1 MKNNTIKSYIALL
14 LLTVVSVSCEN
25 YLEESPDD
33 RLELNS
39 IDKAAK
45 VVADAYSQASYAFTD
60 MYTDLAG
67 PVGTAVDGVIP
78 NTGGNVISI
87 QDMQIYTWSEVDAIF
102 QDSPTYFW
110 DQTYEAIAQ
119 TNEVLAVIDNLNGNE
134 KKKNAIKGE
143 ALLSRA
149 YNHFML
155 VNMFGLHYDENAAT
169 NLGIP
174 YISEPETEFLPSYKR
189 NTVAEVYD
197 LVEKDLLE
205 GLALINDDFFSGTK
219 KYHFTKKA
227 GQAFASRFY
236 LWKKDYQNCKKYSDL
251 FFDGAENIYVKNYDN
266 IRGSNPDETGDNY
279 NNPEDDSNVL
289 LIQKFSNHQRT
300 DSGYRLNFSDLQNLF
315 SSVFGGFSQDERTS
329 IGILG
334 FGTDA
339 VLIPRLR
346 EFFFRENLT
355 SNSGLPYHIA
365 VEFKGEEV
373 LLNRAE
379 ANLFLGDQGAALA
392 DINIL
397 ARARYR
403 DNEFNNVSDII
414 NFYSPLDP
422 MTNLPILLSEND
434 AILELILDERKKE
447 FWDHGLRWF
456 DIKRFNLPVTH
467 IVPESEG
474 GGVFNLTA
482 NDLRKAI
489 QIPSDAQ
496 SFGLTP
502 NPR

>member
-1 MKNNTIKSYIALL
+1 MKYNTLKSYIALF
-14 LLTVVSVSCEN
+14 LLTIVSVSCED
-25 YLEESPDD
+25 YLEEAPDD
-33 RLELNS
+33 RLDLDTV
-39 IDKAAK
+39 DKAAK

-67 PVGTAVDGVIP
+67 PVGPEINGVVE
-78 NTGGNVISI
+78 NTGGNTISI
-87 QDMQIYTWSEVDAIF
+87 QDMQIYTWDNVDAIF

-119 TNEVLAVIDNLNGNE
+119 TNEVLAVIDNLPGDQ
-134 KKKNAIKGE
+134 KQKDAVKGE

-155 VNMFGLHYDENAAT
+155 VNLFGLHYSENAST
-169 NLGIP
+169 NLGVP
-174 YISEPETEFLPSYKR
+174 YVLEPETEFLPRYTR

-205 GLALINDDFFSGTK
+205 GLALINDDFFFGTK

-227 GQAFASRFY
+227 AQAFASRFY
-236 LWKKDYQNCKKYSDL
+236 LWKRDYVNCKKYSDL
-251 FFDGAENIYVKNYDN
+251 FLGGSPSIYVKKYDN
-266 IRGSNPDETGDNY
+266 IKGATPNDSGDNY

-289 LIQKFSNHQRT
+289 LIQKFSNHQRYNR
-300 DSGYRLNFSDLQNLF
+300 GYRLNFSDFQNLF
-315 SSVFGGFSQDERTS
+315 FSIFGGFDQDERTS
-329 IGILG
+329 IDPFGQ
-334 FGTDA
+334 GTDA
-339 VLIPRLR
+339 IFLPRLR
-346 EFFFRENLT
+346 EFFFRENLS

-373 LLNRAE
+373 VLNRAE
-379 ANLFLGDQGAALA
+379 ANLFLGDQAAALA
-392 DINIL
+392 DINVL
-397 ARARYR
+397 AKERYN
-403 DNEFNNVSDII
+403 DSEFTDISTIVS
-414 NFYSPLDP
+414 FYNAS
-422 MTNLPILLSEND
+422 SENEG
-434 AILELILDERKKE
+434 ILELILDERKKE

-474 GGVFNLTA
+474 GGVFELSA
-482 NDLRKAI
+482 NDLRKAV

>member
-1 MKNNTIKSYIALL
+1 MKNNTLKLYIALL
-14 LLTVVSVSCEN
+14 LLTIVNVGCEN

-33 RLELNS
+33 RLEL
-39 IDKAAK
+39 DTVEKAAK

-67 PVGTAVDGVIP
+67 PVGPEINGVVQ
-78 NTGGNVISI
+78 NTGGNTISI
-87 QDMQIYTWSEVDAIF
+87 QDMQTYTWSDVNEIF

-119 TNEVLAVIDNLNGNE
+119 TNEVLAVIDNLQGDQ
-134 KKKNAIKGE
+134 KQKDAVKGE

-155 VNMFGLHYDENAAT
+155 VNLFGLHYDENATT
-169 NLGIP
+169 NLGVP
-174 YISEPETEFLPSYKR
+174 YVLEPETEFLPSYER

-205 GLALINDDFFSGTK
+205 GLALINDDFFFGTK

-251 FFDGAENIYVKNYDN
+251 FLGGSPNIYVKNYDN
-266 IRGSNPDETGDNY
+266 IKGATPDDTGDNY
-279 NNPEDDSNVL
+279 NDPEDDSNFL
-289 LIQKFSNHQRT
+289 LIQKFSNHQRVNN
-300 DSGYRLNFSDLQNLF
+300 GYRLNFSDFQNLF
-315 SSVFGGFSQDERTS
+315 TSIFGGFREDERTS
-329 IGILG
+329 IDVFN

-346 EFFFRENLT
+346 EFFFRENLS

-379 ANLFLGDQGAALA
+379 ANLFLGDQASSLV
-392 DINIL
+392 DINVL
-397 ARARYR
+397 ARARYN
-403 DNEFNNVSDII
+403 DNEFNDIPTIVSFYNVG
-414 NFYSPLDP
+414 NE
-422 MTNLPILLSEND
+422 TEG
-434 AILELILDERKKE
+434 ILELILDERKKE

-474 GGVFNLTA
+474 GGTFELTA

-489 QIPSDAQ
+489 QIPSDAL